1 MNDQDIF
8 EKFEK
13 AKREVLK
20 EKIIQLYQILAK
32 RNFVEKKLKKAGS
45 INHQKLVAN

>member
-32 RNFVEKKLKKAGS
+32 KNYEEKNLKKDS
-45 INHQKLVAN
+45 RINHQKLVAN